1 MTDLYKESFKR
12 NLGLINEDEQER
24 LRTSR
29 VAIAGLGGVGGI
41 HLVTLA
47 RIGVGAF
54 NIADNDTFEAVNFNR
69 QYGASLNTVGRK
81 KTEVMAETAR
91 SINPEARIEVFP
103 DGINPSN
110 IDGFLDGVDFVID
123 AIDFFAIDARRLL
136 FKKAREKG
144 IYAATSGPIGF
155 GATLQ
160 VFSPAGMTFDEY
172 FGISDGMEYM
182 EKMIAFSVGLTP
194 RALHLKYMDLSRV
207 DLKAGTG
214 PSIASACALC
224 ANLIATAVIGVL
236 LKRETVKPVPHYFQ
250 FDPYRQ
256 IYKKGRLL
264 MGGKNPVQKLKRWFL
279 LKRIKT
285 LIR

>member
-12 NLGLINEDEQER
+12 NLGLINEGEQER
-24 LRTSR
+24 LRSAR

-69 QYGASLNTVGRK
+69 QYGASVNTVGRK
-81 KTEVMAETAR
+81 KTDVMAETAR
-91 SINPEARIEVFP
+91 SINPEALIKVFP
-103 DGINPSN
+103 DGINLSN
-110 IDGFLDGVDFVID
+110 IDEFLDGVDFVID

-236 LKRETVKPVPHYFQ
+236 LKRDTVKPVPHYFQ

-264 MGGKNPVQKLKRWFL
+264 MGGRNPVQKLKRWFL

-285 LIR
+285 LVK

>member
-12 NLGLINEDEQER
+12 NLGLINEDEQDR
-24 LRTSR
+24 LRSSR

-81 KTEVMAETAR
+81 KTDVMAETAR

-110 IDGFLDGVDFVID
+110 IDEFLDGVDFVID

-160 VFSPAGMTFDEY
+160 VFSPAGMAFDEY
-172 FGISDGMEYM
+172 FGISDEMEYM

-236 LKRETVKPVPHYFQ
+236 LKRDTVKPVPHYFQ

-285 LIR
+285 LVK